1 MIAENKTDRRIHV
14 MHMTDT
20 LDLGGRERIAVE
32 LVNQMPRDRYRTSLC
47 TTRRDGPLSQC
58 VSADVGRICLHRKHT
73 FDLRAIRNLVKYN
86 RDHRVDVLHAHG
98 SSILVARMA
107 AMFSPHPAII
117 WHDHYG
123 TNERKERSTW
133 LFRLLLRHVGGV
145 VAVSKPLADW
155 SQNQLHFR
163 KDRIWCLPNFVDT
176 TKQVAPHRELPGR
189 RGSRIVC
196 VANVRPVKDHLTLI
210 RAMQRVVIPYPDAH
224 LLLVGAHPDANYLSL
239 VQREIQIQGLQSH
252 VTLLGIRQDV
262 TSILEG
268 CDIGVL
274 SSTSEGLPV
283 SLLEYG
289 ATSMSVVATRVGQCG
304 DVLDD
309 GKAGLLVP
317 ASEASQLAN
326 AIISLLADESKRKS
340 LGRAFFNRVQSRY
353 SAEAVIGQLSEI
365 YETVLGSR

>member
-1 MIAENKTDRRIHV
+1 
-14 MHMTDT
+14 
-20 LDLGGRERIAVE
+20 
-32 LVNQMPRDRYRTSLC
+32 
-47 TTRRDGPLSQC
+47 
-58 VSADVGRICLHRKHT
+58 
-73 FDLRAIRNLVKYN
+73 
-86 RDHRVDVLHAHG
+86 
-98 SSILVARMA
+98 
-107 AMFSPHPAII
+107 
-117 WHDHYG
+117 
-123 TNERKERSTW
+123 
-133 LFRLLLRHVGGV
+133 LLRHVGGV